1 MVYSALTCSRPPT
14 SPTVKLKKD
23 VIWKVSYRTFTRMR
37 ELFYVS
43 SKVKSKGKNK
53 ETVPDD
59 IVFATVVRKTHT
71 ITV

>member
-43 SKVKSKGKNK
+43 SKVKTKGK

-59 IVFATVVRKTHT
+59 VVFATVVRKTHT